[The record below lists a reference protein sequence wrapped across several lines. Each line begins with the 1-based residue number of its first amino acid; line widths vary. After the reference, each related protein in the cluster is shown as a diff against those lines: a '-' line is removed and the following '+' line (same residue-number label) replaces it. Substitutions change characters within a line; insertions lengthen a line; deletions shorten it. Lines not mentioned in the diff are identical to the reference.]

1 MTLIE
6 VSMHLNTRNP
16 RHICELKQY
25 TTNFTVNV
33 SKYSFLLF
41 LFLACNCLY
50 ALRRFMELTSEVS
63 RLFSV

>member
-6 VSMHLNTRNP
+6 VSMHLNARNP
-16 RHICELKQY
+16 RYICELKQY